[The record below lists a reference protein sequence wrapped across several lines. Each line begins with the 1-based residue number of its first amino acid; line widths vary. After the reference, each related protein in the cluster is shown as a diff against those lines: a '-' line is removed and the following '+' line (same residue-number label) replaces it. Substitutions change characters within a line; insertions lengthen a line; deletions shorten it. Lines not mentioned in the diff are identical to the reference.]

1 MIKYVLKR
9 LISNF
14 LSCIFYMIGMLVFMT
29 YIYIVFMNETKFNI
43 TTTSIMQMWIV
54 CIIGWIIS
62 IIIYE
67 LIFYLKNK
75 SFKFEIDYL
84 RELPRNYSPSMASFL
99 LNLSFECRKDALADL
114 LYLEQRNIIKIEN
127 DNIIILEP
135 NFKWNNDEKHLEFLM
150 HVVAFSKNSVNGT
163 LSMLSNNGG
172 LYFKESGCASYL
184 DKKFARNDIT
194 NNRLANDYR
203 KTIIS
208 DLKKDKLITN
218 NKVFLILCLISML
231 LGLINPF
238 IYMYLLMITIFVN
251 NANYQRTKQGRIDA
265 ALWFSYYKFI
275 KDFSIMNERNLE
287 EKKLW
292 GYYFAYGLA
301 LGINTKVIKKFDL
314 GYERYIIK

>member
-1 MIKYVLKR
+1 MVKYVLKR

-14 LSCIFYMIGMLVFMT
+14 LSCIFYMIGMLALMT
-29 YIYIVFMNETKFNI
+29 FIYIVFMNEAKYNI
-43 TTTSIMQMWIV
+43 TTTSVIQMVII

-127 DNIIILEP
+127 DNIIVLEP
-135 NFKWNNDEKHLEFLM
+135 NFKWNNNEKHLEFLM
-150 HVVAFSKNSVNGT
+150 NVVTFSKNSVNGT
-163 LSMLSNNGG
+163 LSMLSDDGG
-172 LYFKESGCASYL
+172 LYFKEGQRASYL

-203 KTIIS
+203 KAIIS

-218 NKVFLILCLISML
+218 NKVFSILCLISVL

-251 NANYQRTKQGRIDA
+251 NANYQRTKQGRIDT
-265 ALWFSYYKFI
+265 ALWLSYYKFI

-287 EKKLW
+287 EKNLW